1 MHGAFSLDASEVRL
15 VERVLPKHLQ
25 VSILTPDKRPEIIPS
40 WLIRDFSCIYDESRS
55 NCVFVTHIS
64 LPE

>member
-40 WLIRDFSCIYDESRS
+40 WPFGDLSCIYDES
-55 NCVFVTHIS
+55 
-64 LPE
+64 